1 MNLKPNRHGRVVRRW
16 PALARLALLALLAL
30 PCVARADLVTG
41 TVRDQNGQPIFNADF
56 NVYDYA
62 SGEKL
67 LASDK
72 TDANGF
78 YRLVVDPGIYDLLCQ
93 VKDVN
98 RGFASQV
105 KRGVA
110 VNGALTVDYVLPPSV
125 RVLGRVF
132 YKAHPADIDSLP
144 VYPCNLDFDR
154 TDDGARQPSLG
165 NVTSPFG
172 TFIDYI
178 EAGNYT
184 VTANPADTSMAPARV
199 FAWDAPNPTILD
211 MTCGP
216 AVHLASVI
224 RDDHGRPVE
233 GAIFRFDDTLG
244 VRHPSTKAISDLN
257 GFLRD
262 GIAPDV
268 YRITV
273 EPKLGSNL
281 AALRVKGVDLT
292 TSRQQDFTLATGA
305 VVSGRV
311 TDKQGFPIVNGNWLA
326 VVEATE
332 EGAATPGDH
341 TLADGSY
348 RFVLA
353 PGVYRLKLTPPASTG
368 LDSVQFDHVT
378 VARDT
383 VIDVDYAALGGGGGS
398 GDSPVVR
405 FGPGK
410 NPTHTTASIS
420 LVLSR
425 PVQDALLE
433 VYDTSGRRARVLHDG
448 ALSAGAQTI
457 PWDGRRTNGAQAH
470 TGIYF
475 VRARLDGH
483 EQITRFVLL
492 P

>member
-1 MNLKPNRHGRVVRRW
+1 
-16 PALARLALLALLAL
+16 
-30 PCVARADLVTG
+30 
-41 TVRDQNGQPIFNADF
+41 
-56 NVYDYA
+56 
-62 SGEKL
+62 
-67 LASDK
+67 
-72 TDANGF
+72 
-78 YRLVVDPGIYDLLCQ
+78 
-93 VKDVN
+93 
-98 RGFASQV
+98 
-105 KRGVA
+105 
-110 VNGALTVDYVLPPSV
+110 
-125 RVLGRVF
+125 
-132 YKAHPADIDSLP
+132 
-144 VYPCNLDFDR
+144 
-154 TDDGARQPSLG
+154 
-165 NVTSPFG
+165 
-172 TFIDYI
+172 
-178 EAGNYT
+178 
-184 VTANPADTSMAPARV
+184 
-199 FAWDAPNPTILD
+199 
-211 MTCGP
+211 
-216 AVHLASVI
+216 
-224 RDDHGRPVE
+224 
-233 GAIFRFDDTLG
+233 
-244 VRHPSTKAISDLN
+244 
-257 GFLRD
+257 
-262 GIAPDV
+262 
-268 YRITV
+268 
-273 EPKLGSNL
+273 
-281 AALRVKGVDLT
+281 VDLT